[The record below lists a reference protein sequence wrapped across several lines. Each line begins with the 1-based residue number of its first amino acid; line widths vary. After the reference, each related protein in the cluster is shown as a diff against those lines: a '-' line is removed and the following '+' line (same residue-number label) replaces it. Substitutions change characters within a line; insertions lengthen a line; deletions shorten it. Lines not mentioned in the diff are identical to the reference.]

1 MKILLVEDDKDI
13 SAFLKASLKTE
24 GFVVDAVDDG
34 ERGMDMARINLYD
47 LIILDLNLPHK
58 NGDEI
63 CRDIRRRGKTTPIL
77 MLSVQSSVSNKVD
90 LLNSGA
96 DDYICK
102 PFSFEEVL
110 ARIKALL
117 RRPTTVYKET
127 LSCADLVMDLN
138 KKIVKRNGKEINL
151 TGKQFNLLEYLLRHK
166 GEIVPKTAILEN
178 VWDSE
183 VDLFSNAIETQILN
197 LRKKLNSDSSE
208 DLIKT
213 VSGRGYRIG

>member
-13 SAFLKASLKTE
+13 LAFLRASLKTE
-24 GFVVDAVDDG
+24 GFVVDATDDG
-34 ERGMDMARINLYD
+34 ERGMEMARINSYD
-47 LIILDLNLPHK
+47 LIILDLNLPNK

-63 CRDIRRRGKTTPIL
+63 CRDIRGRGKTTPIL

-96 DDYICK
+96 DDYVCK

-117 RRPTTVYKET
+117 RRPAATYKET
-127 LSCADLVMDLN
+127 LTCADLVMDLN
-138 KKIVKRNGKEINL
+138 KRIVKRNGREINL
-151 TGKQFNLLEYLLRHK
+151 TGKEFNLLEYLLRHK

-183 VDLFSNAIETQILN
+183 VDLFSNAIETHVLN
-197 LRKKLNSDSSE
+197 LRKKLNRASSD